1 MKIFA
6 KSVAL
11 TVAGL
16 GAIGLSGSNSLAQA
30 PTVSLGPFYEK
41 AAKLVP
47 NGMLGQILSK
57 ESIARTIAGAD
68 AWRIAYVSS
77 DTQERKTVV
86 TALVVAPKGEVPKG
100 GRPIVSWGH
109 GTTGTAENCGPSQ
122 VINPAQPLNEYFL
135 LGGNSWTDYGVPAIE
150 PFIKEGYAV
159 VATDYQGLGGG
170 GAHQYAV
177 ATTQARDAINA
188 VRAVGAMGLAGDNRK
203 AVIYGWS
210 QGGGAAIAA
219 ASMPAYLSQTG
230 TAYDGVEMV
239 GFVALAPQDVA
250 AVAPHGADA
259 VKDYAAVVG
268 GFTSNIFD
276 FTHLVMTLW
285 ATAAA
290 FPNLKL
296 TDVLTDEGAPAID
309 EILRGKCIH
318 AAADTIAFTFGD
330 AYKALLREKP
340 SNAEA
345 WVKASIDGSVP
356 PVKPVAPVIVYWGTK
371 DVTVPPGMGKLY
383 REQMCAMGGNVG
395 RVKLAGGQ
403 THYTTPGASEP
414 LYLPWIKDRF
424 DGKPAPDVCAASED

>member
-1 MKIFA
+1 MKILA
-6 KSVAL
+6 KFVAL

-16 GAIGLSGSNSLAQA
+16 GAVGFSAFNASAQS
-30 PTVSLGPFYEK
+30 PTVSLDPFYEK

-47 NGMLGQILSK
+47 DGMLGQVLSK
-57 ESIARTIAGAD
+57 ESIATTIPGAD

-150 PFIKEGYAV
+150 TFIKEGYAV
-159 VATDYQGLGGG
+159 VASDYQGLGGG

-210 QGGGAAIAA
+210 QGGGAAITA
-219 ASMPAYLSQTG
+219 ASLPAYLSQTG

-250 AVAPHGADA
+250 VVAPHGADPD
-259 VKDYAAVVG
+259 KDYAMLVG
-268 GFTSNIFD
+268 GFTGNVFD

-285 ATAAA
+285 ANTAA

-296 TDVLTDEGAPAID
+296 TDVFTSDGAKAID
-309 EILRGKCIH
+309 EILRGKCMH
-318 AAADTIAFTFGD
+318 AAADTIQFTFGE
-330 AYKALLREKP
+330 AYGSLLREKP
-340 SNAEA
+340 SNAGA
-345 WVKASIDGSVP
+345 WVKALVDGSVP
-356 PVKPVAPVIVYWGTK
+356 PVKPMAPVIIFWGTK
-371 DVTVPPGMGKLY
+371 DVTVPPVMGKLY
-383 REQMCAMGGNVG
+383 REQMCALGGNVA
-395 RVKLAGGQ
+395 RVKLAGEQ
-403 THYTTPGASEP
+403 SHFTTPGASEA
-414 LYLPWIKDRF
+414 LYLPWIQDRF
-424 DGKPAPDVCAASED
+424 DGKPAANGCGASED